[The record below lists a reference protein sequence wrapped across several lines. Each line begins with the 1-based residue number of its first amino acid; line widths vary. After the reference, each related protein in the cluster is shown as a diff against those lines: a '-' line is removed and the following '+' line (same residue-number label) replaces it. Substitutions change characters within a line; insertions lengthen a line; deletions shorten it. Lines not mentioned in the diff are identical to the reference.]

1 MAKSDEAANK
11 RFASSMKKCEWK
23 KLKRRSLSLS
33 EWQCL
38 KCGKIGYAS
47 HDKPPINCLRTI
59 FGVNVNSSAG
69 SNTNLLNKI
78 TRTKAGG
85 YSLSFVI
92 VGLLIVGLAVFSQ
105 FKCNLYVFVGY
116 KSAVCSSVDLVTDI
130 YESDTS
136 EGLRETDANTDLC
149 NGFDYVDYED
159 VEEYFDM
166 LRSEIALLDDA
177 IKGSP
182 QNYKQSY
189 SRFLEMN
196 KSRKAFADKKIYKC
210 FGGDEGN
217 KLALEVTR
225 MQNYIFD
232 KGKTLYDLSYN

>member
-1 MAKSDEAANK
+1 
-11 RFASSMKKCEWK
+11 MKKCEWK

-47 HDKPPINCLRTI
+47 HDKPPVNCLRII
-59 FGVNVNSSAG
+59 FGVNYNSSTG

-78 TRTKAGG
+78 TRTKVGG

-92 VGLLIVGLAVFSQ
+92 VGFLIVALAIFSQ
-105 FKCNLYVFVGY
+105 FKCNLYVLVGVE
-116 KSAVCSSVDLVTDI
+116 SAVCNSLDLVDDI
-130 YESDTS
+130 YENDAS
-136 EGLRETDANTDLC
+136 EGLLETDASTNLC

-166 LRSEIALLDDA
+166 MRSEIALLDDA

-189 SRFLEMN
+189 SRFEEMK
-196 KSRKAFADKKIYKC
+196 KSRRAFADKKIYKC

-225 MQNYIFD
+225 MQNYIRD